1 MTLENVLLYIPAAVL
16 IVLMPGP
23 DFAVITKTALM
34 RGRTAGVI
42 CSAGVACGLLVHTT
56 LAALGISAVVAHS
69 VTLFTVLKWVGAA
82 YLFWLGIQAIRAS
95 FSGKNALACENLD
108 LEPARGRGLAK
119 SWFQGFFCNV
129 LNPKAVI
136 FFLTFLPQFMDP
148 NALLTPQFIILGLI
162 LMGISLV
169 WFSLLAVILGRI
181 RAIFQSLRFQQ
192 WLNRVAGGIFL
203 IFGLKLVTAETP

>member
-1 MTLENVLLYIPAAVL
+1 
-16 IVLMPGP
+16 
-23 DFAVITKTALM
+23 M

-148 NALLTPQFIILGLI
+148 HALLTPQFIILGLI

-169 WFSLLAVILGRI
+169 WFSLLAAILGRI

>member
-23 DFAVITKTALM
+23 DFAVITKTALV

-56 LAALGISAVVAHS
+56 LAALGISALVAHS

-82 YLFWLGIQAIRAS
+82 YLFWLGIQAILAS

-136 FFLTFLPQFMDP
+136 FFRLFVHSC
-148 NALLTPQFIILGLI
+148 G
-162 LMGISLV
+162 
-169 WFSLLAVILGRI
+169 
-181 RAIFQSLRFQQ
+181 
-192 WLNRVAGGIFL
+192 
-203 IFGLKLVTAETP
+203 

>member
-23 DFAVITKTALM
+23 DFAVITKTALV

-82 YLFWLGIQAIRAS
+82 YLFWLGIQAIRALPIR
-95 FSGKNALACENLD
+95 KCACL
-108 LEPARGRGLAK
+108 
-119 SWFQGFFCNV
+119 
-129 LNPKAVI
+129 
-136 FFLTFLPQFMDP
+136 
-148 NALLTPQFIILGLI
+148 
-162 LMGISLV
+162 
-169 WFSLLAVILGRI
+169 
-181 RAIFQSLRFQQ
+181 
-192 WLNRVAGGIFL
+192 
-203 IFGLKLVTAETP
+203 

>member
-23 DFAVITKTALM
+23 DFAVITKTALV

-95 FSGKNALACENLD
+95 FSGKNALACEN
-108 LEPARGRGLAK
+108 ARTRPGTRE
-119 SWFQGFFCNV
+119 
-129 LNPKAVI
+129 
-136 FFLTFLPQFMDP
+136 
-148 NALLTPQFIILGLI
+148 
-162 LMGISLV
+162 
-169 WFSLLAVILGRI
+169 
-181 RAIFQSLRFQQ
+181 
-192 WLNRVAGGIFL
+192 
-203 IFGLKLVTAETP
+203 KLVSGVFL

>member
-23 DFAVITKTALM
+23 DFALV

-69 VTLFTVLKWVGAA
+69 VTLFSVLKWVGAA

-95 FSGKNALACENLD
+95 FSGKNVKTLISSPHTAGDSRKAGF
-108 LEPARGRGLAK
+108 RG
-119 SWFQGFFCNV
+119 
-129 LNPKAVI
+129 
-136 FFLTFLPQFMDP
+136 
-148 NALLTPQFIILGLI
+148 
-162 LMGISLV
+162 
-169 WFSLLAVILGRI
+169 FSVM
-181 RAIFQSLRFQQ
+181 S
-192 WLNRVAGGIFL
+192 
-203 IFGLKLVTAETP
+203 

>member
-23 DFAVITKTALM
+23 DFAVITKTALV

-69 VTLFTVLKWVGAA
+69 VTLFSVLKWVGAA

-95 FSGKNALACENLD
+95 FPEKTRLPVKTLISSPHTAGDSRKAGF
-108 LEPARGRGLAK
+108 RG
-119 SWFQGFFCNV
+119 
-129 LNPKAVI
+129 
-136 FFLTFLPQFMDP
+136 
-148 NALLTPQFIILGLI
+148 
-162 LMGISLV
+162 
-169 WFSLLAVILGRI
+169 FSVM
-181 RAIFQSLRFQQ
+181 S
-192 WLNRVAGGIFL
+192 
-203 IFGLKLVTAETP
+203 

>member
-23 DFAVITKTALM
+23 DFAVITKTALV

-82 YLFWLGIQAIRAS
+82 YLFWLGIQAIRAFVS
-95 FSGKNALACENLD
+95 KMRLPVKTLISSPHAAGDSRKAGFRGFSVM
-108 LEPARGRGLAK
+108 
-119 SWFQGFFCNV
+119 S
-129 LNPKAVI
+129 
-136 FFLTFLPQFMDP
+136 
-148 NALLTPQFIILGLI
+148 
-162 LMGISLV
+162 
-169 WFSLLAVILGRI
+169 
-181 RAIFQSLRFQQ
+181 
-192 WLNRVAGGIFL
+192 
-203 IFGLKLVTAETP
+203 